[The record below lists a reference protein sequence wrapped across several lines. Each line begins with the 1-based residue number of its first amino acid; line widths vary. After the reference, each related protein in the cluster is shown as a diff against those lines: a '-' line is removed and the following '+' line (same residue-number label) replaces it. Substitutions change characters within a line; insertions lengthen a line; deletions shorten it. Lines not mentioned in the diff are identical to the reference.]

1 MTLDETTRNA
11 HGIILSP
18 GRVES
23 EGETD
28 FYWTEEA
35 KQRAT
40 RCVDDEPMQLVICL
54 QGEAGFGSFL
64 ALSGVCG
71 DVKPAANIMSKLHS
85 AEAFNTVPEPLC
97 PSWLLY
103 EIGENTLAL
112 RLTHWFPLNAD
123 AHGNP
128 HAWLY
133 SYPVIRDTLKIILRN
148 YNVEQMHFLTT
159 NALTRFIDN
168 EAEGFIKMQP
178 GELVVY
184 DFNSEAEIS
193 NEVINGD
200 LVLTTPAWGF
210 PYIFSKMVP
219 KGLSNVVCAGADEN
233 SEGMI
238 DYIVVATLSQYCN
251 SCLDLDIDKEKQGEV
266 IDVLMQVDEEIKAED
281 ARMLRRVV
289 ESTKKS
295 DDIGGM
301 FG

>member
-40 RCVDDEPMQLVICL
+40 RCVDDEPMQLVSCM

-266 IDVLMQVDEEIKAED
+266 IDVLMQVDEEIKAE
-281 ARMLRRVV
+281 AASMLRRFV

>member
-1 MTLDETTRNA
+1 MTLDETTRNS
-11 HGIILSP
+11 HGIMLSP

-28 FYWTEEA
+28 FYWTDEA
-35 KQRAT
+35 KERGT
-40 RCVDDEPMQLVICL
+40 RCDDDEPMQLVICL

-85 AEAFNTVPEPLC
+85 AEPFNTVPEPLC

-123 AHGNP
+123 PHGNP

-148 YNVEQMHFLTT
+148 YNVEQLHFLTT

-168 EAEGFIKMQP
+168 
-178 GELVVY
+178 
-184 DFNSEAEIS
+184 
-193 NEVINGD
+193 
-200 LVLTTPAWGF
+200 
-210 PYIFSKMVP
+210 
-219 KGLSNVVCAGADEN
+219 
-233 SEGMI
+233 
-238 DYIVVATLSQYCN
+238 
-251 SCLDLDIDKEKQGEV
+251 
-266 IDVLMQVDEEIKAED
+266 
-281 ARMLRRVV
+281 
-289 ESTKKS
+289 
-295 DDIGGM
+295 
-301 FG
+301 

>member
-35 KQRAT
+35 KQRGT

-71 DVKPAANIMSKLHS
+71 EVKPAANIMSKLHS

-168 EAEGFIKMQP
+168 EAEGFISMKP
-178 GELVVY
+178 GELVV
-184 DFNSEAEIS
+184 
-193 NEVINGD
+193 
-200 LVLTTPAWGF
+200 
-210 PYIFSKMVP
+210 
-219 KGLSNVVCAGADEN
+219 
-233 SEGMI
+233 
-238 DYIVVATLSQYCN
+238 
-251 SCLDLDIDKEKQGEV
+251 
-266 IDVLMQVDEEIKAED
+266 
-281 ARMLRRVV
+281 
-289 ESTKKS
+289 
-295 DDIGGM
+295 
-301 FG
+301 